1 MTFMRVFLAFA
12 LVASPLFAQTQPA
25 PKAVFVTAYD
35 LDATDPT
42 YCVTTGQNGNP
53 WSPPRVGVGVSG
65 TSGNIKTSGSS
76 TTVTE
81 VTTDSLPFTLL
92 AVGDQIF
99 VNGNVRYITAKASG
113 ASITVNSALNIE
125 NGGSGYPFTWND
137 VACGTTA
144 SDGWIPVNGAS
155 VIKIAIQVDQ
165 LNVTGGI
172 NVTIQCKDNTQD
184 TTPITIYPDP
194 NDSSTEE
201 SHTMNY
207 TAVQANAYS
216 VPVPWDAC
224 RVGLEIGTADD
235 GGDLTTNAEDITA
248 TIHVVR

>member
-1 MTFMRVFLAFA
+1 MKWIRVLLALLIA
-12 LVASPLFAQTQPA
+12 APSFAQTTT

-53 WSPPRVGVGVSG
+53 WAAPRVGPS
-65 TSGNIKTSGSS
+65 NIKTSGSS
-76 TTVTE
+76 ATVTE
-81 VTTDSLPFTLL
+81 VTTDSLPFALL
-92 AVGDQIF
+92 GVGDQIF

-113 ASITVNSALNIE
+113 ASITVNSAVNIE
-125 NGGSGYPFTWND
+125 NSGAGYPFQWND
-137 VACGTTA
+137 VACGTAAT
-144 SDGWIPVNGAS
+144 DGWIPVNGAS
-155 VIKIAIQVDQ
+155 VIKVSVQVDQ

-172 NVTIQCKDNTQD
+172 NVTIQCKDNTHD
-184 TTPITIYPDP
+184 TVPITIYPDP
-194 NDSSTEE
+194 NDSSAEE

-207 TAVQANAYS
+207 TAVQANSYS